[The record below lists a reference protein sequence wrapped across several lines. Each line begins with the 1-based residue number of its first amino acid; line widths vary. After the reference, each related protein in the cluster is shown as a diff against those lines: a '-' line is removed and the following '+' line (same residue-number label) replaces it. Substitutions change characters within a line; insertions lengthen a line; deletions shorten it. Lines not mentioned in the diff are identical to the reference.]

1 MPANINSFVKA
12 TGTEDPW
19 WGIGK
24 SIDANASIEEWMKAC
39 DLDYQVVRKQVWMK
53 QGEKELP
60 LKDYVAIVK
69 STDGTVFQIA
79 SPKYKPIQVKEA
91 LAIMKHYAKTNHV
104 TLDTMGSLGENGA
117 IIWGLAKLNFE
128 FELPGG
134 DKIEAYLLLASSHDG
149 SIKWTG
155 IITFIRVVCKNTL
168 SLALSEGKKGGKNL
182 FSVKHTKNLDIE
194 AVIKKGKEDIDL
206 MIATA
211 EKAKQEIEA
220 MAKTK
225 VSQLDMQILTAKLTN
240 NKELLELIAENRK
253 EQNASL
259 LDQIVSKSN
268 RSSLSISAIES
279 EQSRVGKA
287 ILDDIMNSPG
297 ADMES
302 AKNTVWGWLNGV
314 TYYTDN
320 QSGSDDNRMK
330 SAWFGPNADLK
341 DKAYELALEYVK
353 ASAA

>member
-1 MPANINSFVKA
+1 M
-12 TGTEDPW
+12 
-19 WGIGK
+19 
-24 SIDANASIEEWMKAC
+24 
-39 DLDYQVVRKQVWMK
+39 
-53 QGEKELP
+53 
-60 LKDYVAIVK
+60 
-69 STDGTVFQIA
+69 
-79 SPKYKPIQVKEA
+79 
-91 LAIMKHYAKTNHV
+91 
-104 TLDTMGSLGENGA
+104 
-117 IIWGLAKLNFE
+117 
-128 FELPGG
+128 
-134 DKIEAYLLLASSHDG
+134 
-149 SIKWTG
+149 
-155 IITFIRVVCKNTL
+155 
-168 SLALSEGKKGGKNL
+168 